1 MNFNGGQRPRPR
13 LANMDIRR
21 RRYVAARRLQA
32 AFRGSRIRRTAL
44 GIRLRV
50 AARRGR
56 ARYQQRVLR
65 ARASA
70 LTRVLPRE
78 LRNRVLG
85 YL

>member
-1 MNFNGGQRPRPR
+1 MIINGGQR
-13 LANMDIRR
+13 RR
-21 RRYVAARRLQA
+21 RRLADMSIRQRRNYAATRLQA
-32 AFRGSRIRRTAL
+32 AFRGSRIRRTAA
-44 GIRLRV
+44 GVRVRV

-56 ARYQQRVLR
+56 ARYQQRLLR
-65 ARASA
+65 SRAAA